1 MKVEIAQSTNLKLQP
16 DIFLYNSTEPNK
28 RWILPL
34 IGTEG
39 YIEDQATGMVLGITK
54 YDTLERASVVLEAKQ
69 MPLSEEQ
76 MWSRSK
82 FDSFSLINPS
92 SGKVLRSLVDG
103 SVTIEGM
110 YIFAFIE
117 KFVLI

>member
-1 MKVEIAQSTNLKLQP
+1 MKVKIAQSTNLKLQP

-54 YDTLERASVVLEAKQ
+54 YNTLERTSVVLEAKQ

-92 SGKVLRSLVDG
+92 SGKVLRSLGDG

-110 YIFAFIE
+110 YLHSLKNLFLYE
-117 KFVLI
+117 